1 MSKQPNS
8 FLPEEYLRRKADSR
22 SLIINLVLFGAV
34 LSVTIGAFVVSNRR
48 WNEVRAERAKIDL
61 DWKNEELK
69 IEQLKIMEA
78 QKAALLQRAS
88 VTAALL
94 ERVPRSILMA
104 ELINRM
110 PDNVTI
116 TQLDMVS
123 KRIVEQVK
131 PDAAKAEEG
140 KSLIGKLAGPKDES
154 KADAVKVKPPK
165 LEFALK
171 IEGTALSDTEVADY
185 QAALKN
191 CPLLDRVDLVSTEE
205 VSLSDTP
212 MRKFRLEAQIKA
224 DADAA
229 SMQPVRAEKVRNA
242 LESVAQR
249 QKDDKGGV
257 WSGIFG
263 KARKPQLTASKPQ
276 SDETAADP
284 SATPPA
290 APEQATVP
298 TTNP

>member
-22 SLIINLVLFGAV
+22 SLIVNLVLFGAV
-34 LSVTIGAFVVSNRR
+34 LSATIGAFVVSNRQ
-48 WNEVRAERAKIDL
+48 WNNVRSQSAEIDAK
-61 DWKNEELK
+61 WEAEKLK
-69 IEQLKIMEA
+69 LEQLNIMDA
-78 QKAALLQRAS
+78 QKSALLYRAS

-116 TQLDMVS
+116 TQLDMTS
-123 KRIVEQVK
+123 KRIIEK
-131 PDAAKAEEG
+131 APDTKADEG
-140 KSLIGKLAGPKDES
+140 KSLVSKLAGPKDES
-154 KADAVKVKPPK
+154 KADAVKARPPR
-165 LEFALK
+165 LEFSLK

-205 VSLSDTP
+205 ATMTDVP
-212 MRKFRLEAQIKA
+212 MRKFRLEAQIRA

-229 SMQPVRAEKVRNA
+229 AMNPVKAERVRNA
-242 LESVAQR
+242 MDNVAQR
-249 QKDDKGGV
+249 QGEGKNAL

-263 KARKPQLTASKPQ
+263 KARKATINEHDPNG
-276 SDETAADP
+276 AAP
-284 SATPPA
+284 APA
-290 APEQATVP
+290 APAQATAP
-298 TTNP
+298 TNP

>member
-22 SLIINLVLFGAV
+22 SLIINLVLFGTV
-34 LSVTIGAFVVSNRR
+34 LSVTIGAFVVSNRQ
-48 WNEVRAERAKIDL
+48 WNDVRTQQAEIDAK
-61 DWKNEELK
+61 WESEKLK
-69 IEQLKIMEA
+69 LEQLNAMEE
-78 QKAALLQRAS
+78 QKSALLYRAS

-116 TQLDMVS
+116 TQFDMIS
-123 KRIVEQVK
+123 KRIIEQVK

-140 KSLIGKLAGPKDES
+140 KSLISKLAGPKDDS
-154 KADAVKVKPPK
+154 KAEAVKARPPR
-165 LEFALK
+165 LEFSLK

-191 CPLLDRVDLVSTEE
+191 CPLLDSVDLVSTEE
-205 VSLSDTP
+205 AQMTEVP
-212 MRKFRLEAQIKA
+212 MRKFRLEAHIRT

-242 LESVAQR
+242 LENVAQR
-249 QKDDKGGV
+249 QQDVNGAM

-263 KARKPQLTASKPQ
+263 KARK
-276 SDETAADP
+276 
-284 SATPPA
+284 ATITSHGDQPGTPGEA
-290 APEQATVP
+290 APVANVP
-298 TTNP
+298 TNP

>member
-8 FLPEEYLRRKADSR
+8 FLPEEYLRRKADAR

-48 WNEVRAERAKIDL
+48 WNEVRAERAKVDL

-69 IEQLKIMEA
+69 IEQLKVMEA
-78 QKAALLQRAS
+78 QKASLLYRAS

-123 KRIVEQVK
+123 KRIIEQVK

-140 KSLIGKLAGPKDES
+140 RSLVSKLAGPKDDS
-154 KADAVKVKPPK
+154 KAEQVKVRPPR

-191 CPLLDRVDLVSTEE
+191 CTLLDRVDLVSTEE
-205 VSLSDTP
+205 ATMSEVP
-212 MRKFRLEAQIKA
+212 MRKFRLEAQIRA

-229 SMQPVRAEKVRNA
+229 SMQPVKAEKVRNA
-242 LESVAQR
+242 MDTVAER
-249 QKDDKGGV
+249 ADNK
-257 WSGIFG
+257 SGMW
-263 KARKPQLTASKPQ
+263 
-276 SDETAADP
+276 
-284 SATPPA
+284 
-290 APEQATVP
+290 
-298 TTNP
+298 

>member
-34 LSVTIGAFVVSNRR
+34 LSVTIGAFVVSNRQ
-48 WNEVRAERAKIDL
+48 WNDVRTQQAEIDAK
-61 DWKNEELK
+61 WESEKLK
-69 IEQLKIMEA
+69 LEQLHAMEE
-78 QKAALLQRAS
+78 QKSALLYRAS

-116 TQLDMVS
+116 TQFDMTS
-123 KRIVEQVK
+123 KRIIEQVK

-140 KSLIGKLAGPKDES
+140 KSLVSKLAGPKDDS
-154 KADAVKVKPPK
+154 KAEAVKARPPR
-165 LEFALK
+165 LEFSLK

-191 CPLLDRVDLVSTEE
+191 CPLLDSVDLVSTEE
-205 VSLSDTP
+205 AQMTEVP
-212 MRKFRLEAQIKA
+212 MRKFRLEARIRT

-242 LESVAQR
+242 LENVAQR
-249 QKDDKGGV
+249 QQEGKASM

-263 KARKPQLTASKPQ
+263 KARKATITGHGEEPASPGAT
-276 SDETAADP
+276 EPLANAP
-284 SATPPA
+284 S
-290 APEQATVP
+290 
-298 TTNP
+298 NP

>member
-1 MSKQPNS
+1 MTKQQSS

-48 WNEVRAERAKIDL
+48 WNEVRAQRAEIDL
-61 DWKNEELK
+61 QWKNEELK
-69 IEQLKIMEA
+69 IEQLKVMES

-116 TQLDMVS
+116 TQLDMTS
-123 KRIVEQVK
+123 KRIIEQVK
-131 PDAAKAEEG
+131 PDAKGDAS
-140 KSLIGKLAGPKDES
+140 KSLVSKLAGPKDES
-154 KADAVKVKPPK
+154 KAEAVKIKPPR
-165 LEFALK
+165 LEFSLK
-171 IEGTALSDTEVADY
+171 IEGTSLSDTEVADY
-185 QAALKN
+185 QAALKS

-205 VSLSDTP
+205 VTLSDTP
-212 MRKFRLEAQIKA
+212 MRKFRLEAQIRA

-229 SMQPVRAEKVRNA
+229 TMQPVKAERVRDA
-242 LESVAQR
+242 MDSLAKRKQ
-249 QKDDKGGV
+249 DGKGTM

-263 KARKPQLTASKPQ
+263 KARKSTLTPSGEGDQPSKTD
-276 SDETAADP
+276 SG
-284 SATPPA
+284 
-290 APEQATVP
+290 QATVP
-298 TTNP
+298 TANP

>member
-8 FLPEEYLRRKADSR
+8 FLPEEYLRRKADAR

-48 WNEVRAERAKIDL
+48 WNEVRAERAKVDL

-69 IEQLKIMEA
+69 IEQLKVMEA
-78 QKAALLQRAS
+78 QKAALLYRAS

-123 KRIVEQVK
+123 KRIIEQLK
-131 PDAAKAEEG
+131 PDAAKAADEG
-140 KSLIGKLAGPKDES
+140 RSLVSKLAGPKDDS
-154 KADAVKVKPPK
+154 KAEQVKVRPPR

-191 CPLLDRVDLVSTEE
+191 CTLLDRVDLVSTEE
-205 VSLSDTP
+205 AIMSEVP
-212 MRKFRLEAQIKA
+212 MRKFRLEAQIRA

-242 LESVAQR
+242 MDTVAER
-249 QKDDKGGV
+249 
-257 WSGIFG
+257 
-263 KARKPQLTASKPQ
+263 
-276 SDETAADP
+276 AD
-284 SATPPA
+284 
-290 APEQATVP
+290 
-298 TTNP
+298 NK

>member
-1 MSKQPNS
+1 
-8 FLPEEYLRRKADSR
+8 
-22 SLIINLVLFGAV
+22 
-34 LSVTIGAFVVSNRR
+34 VTIGAFVVSNRQ
-48 WNEVRAERAKIDL
+48 WNQVRAQRAEIDGQ
-61 DWKNEELK
+61 WKAEELK
-69 IEQLKIMEA
+69 IEQLKVMEA

-116 TQLDMVS
+116 TQLDMIS
-123 KRIVEQVK
+123 KRVVEKVD
-131 PDAAKAEEG
+131 PAKADEG
-140 KSLIGKLAGPKDES
+140 KSLVSKLAGPKDES
-154 KADAVKVKPPK
+154 KAAPVKPKPAR
-165 LEFALK
+165 LEFSLK

-185 QAALKN
+185 QAALKG

-205 VSLSDTP
+205 ANMTDVP
-212 MRKFRLEAQIKA
+212 MRKFRLEAQIKQ

-229 SMQPVRAEKVRNA
+229 SMQPVKAEKVRNA

-249 QKDDKGGV
+249 EKGEKSPAL

-263 KARKPQLTASKPQ
+263 KAHKPTLNDHDLKPGV
-276 SDETAADP
+276 TP
-284 SATPPA
+284 S
-290 APEQATVP
+290 EQATVP
-298 TTNP
+298 TGNP